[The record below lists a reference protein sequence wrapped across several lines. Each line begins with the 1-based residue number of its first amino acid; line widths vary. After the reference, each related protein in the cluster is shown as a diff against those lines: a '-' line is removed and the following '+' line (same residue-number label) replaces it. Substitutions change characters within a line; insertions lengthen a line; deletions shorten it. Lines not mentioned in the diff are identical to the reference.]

1 MNRIILAQL
10 EERTL
15 VSLVRTLIYL
25 TMAACVSLGHADY
38 AALLHGLILGAVLAD
53 WMTWFVRS
61 LMQLPTNLAHG
72 AYEAAV
78 NLVFAVW
85 FFRGVDLR
93 VSDDGTGLISV
104 FFTFML
110 VLGLKAGYYGLQD
123 VQAQLQAD

>member
-1 MNRIILAQL
+1 M
-10 EERTL
+10 
-15 VSLVRTLIYL
+15 
-25 TMAACVSLGHADY
+25 
-38 AALLHGLILGAVLAD
+38 
-53 WMTWFVRS
+53 
-61 LMQLPTNLAHG
+61 
-72 AYEAAV
+72 